1 MRADCKSHLKLMAA
15 IMAGGL
21 LIAAPAAAQDAA
33 AAMDKLAED
42 LSDCPAVDVAQT
54 NPDGSKPDVPC
65 TRQWVKGKV
74 VRQDIQMT
82 FDLGSAN
89 LTASARA
96 TLDRFAAALV
106 KVGSFRPFTV
116 EGHTDSS
123 GSRALNATLSRAR
136 AQSVTDY
143 LASKGV
149 DRSRMTARGY
159 GFSRPLAGRSASD
172 PANRRVEV
180 VAR

>member
-1 MRADCKSHLKLMAA
+1 MRADCGTHLKLLAAMMAA
-15 IMAGGL
+15 GL
-21 LIAAPAAAQDAA
+21 LIATPAAAQDAA
-33 AAMDKLAED
+33 AAMDKLAEQ

-74 VRQDIQMT
+74 VRQDIQMS

-89 LTASARA
+89 LTAAARA
-96 TLDRFAAALV
+96 TLDRFAAALL

-123 GSRALNATLSRAR
+123 GSRGLNATLSRAR